1 MPAPRIPMRT
11 ITEVLRLKYD
21 AGLSHEKIAR
31 ACGLSKGVVSK
42 YVSLAQVA
50 GLSWPVPYGTDE
62 AALEARLFLAKSPP
76 VRFSAPDYFQ
86 IHQALKRKGVTLQL
100 LWAEYVEVHG
110 DKAYRYSRF
119 CDHYRAWRNRQQRS
133 MRQVHRAGEKLFIDY
148 CGPTVPIIN
157 QATGEER
164 RAQVLVAV
172 LGASSYTYAEA
183 TWSQALPDWIASHQ
197 RAFQFLGGVPE
208 LLVPTT

>member
-50 GLSWPVPYGTDE
+50 GISWPLPDGTDE
-62 AALEARLFLAKSPP
+62 AALEARLFPAKTPP
-76 VRFSAPDYFQ
+76 LRFTAPDYFQ
-86 IHQALKRKGVTLQL
+86 VHQALKRKGVTLQL

-119 CDHYRAWRNRQQRS
+119 CDHYRAWRDR
-133 MRQVHRAGEKLFIDY
+133 
-148 CGPTVPIIN
+148 
-157 QATGEER
+157 
-164 RAQVLVAV
+164 
-172 LGASSYTYAEA
+172 
-183 TWSQALPDWIASHQ
+183 
-197 RAFQFLGGVPE
+197 
-208 LLVPTT
+208 